1 MKVKIYHNPR
11 WGKSRNSVRILEE
24 NKVEYEVIEYLKTP
38 LRKDEIKKILQILGV
53 KAKGIV
59 RVSEGDFIENNL
71 DEVLDDDE
79 KMIDAIAQYPKIM
92 ERPIIINQSRGVIGR
107 PPEKILEII

>member
-1 MKVKIYHNPR
+1 M
-11 WGKSRNSVRILEE
+11 RILEE

-71 DEVLDDDE
+71 DEILDDDE

>member
-1 MKVKIYHNPR
+1 M
-11 WGKSRNSVRILEE
+11 RILEE

-107 PPEKILEII
+107 PPERILEII

>member
-1 MKVKIYHNPR
+1 
-11 WGKSRNSVRILEE
+11 VRILEE

-71 DEVLDDDE
+71 DEILDDDE